1 MLLQYLKIQCI
12 ALVYKHDARISKF
25 LGKEFMEEV
34 KKVYLFKLLS
44 GIVCAAVGG
53 GMGANMNNKR
63 INLVWSI
70 SLIIIGIATLIISIS
85 SIVGITLP
93 DILRR
98 CLGVIEL
105 ISLFVLVY
113 TSVRKKY
120 KKC

>member
-1 MLLQYLKIQCI
+1 MI
-12 ALVYKHDARISKF
+12 
-25 LGKEFMEEV
+25 
-34 KKVYLFKLLS
+34 
-44 GIVCAAVGG
+44 
-53 GMGANMNNKR
+53 NKR

-70 SLIIIGIATLIISIS
+70 SLIVIGIATLIISIS

-105 ISLFVLVY
+105 ISLFALVY
-113 TSVRKKY
+113 TSVRKKN